1 MASSDCLW
9 FSPHV
14 PFLLFPQSS
23 LMDLADVFTA
33 PAPPQASDPW
43 GAPAPVATGVPPAAS
58 ASDPWGGPGVP
69 PAADP
74 WGGPASTPASGDPWR
89 PAAPTGPSV
98 DPWGGTPAPAA
109 GEGPT
114 PDPWGSSDGEHH
126 HLLFCI
132 PLGQLPLQD
141 GCPGHRRAMRWLGQR
156 AGVGICLCD
165 VE

>member
-1 MASSDCLW
+1 
-9 FSPHV
+9 
-14 PFLLFPQSS
+14 
-23 LMDLADVFTA
+23 MDLADVFTT

-43 GAPAPVATGVPPAAS
+43 GGPASVPAAVPVAAA
-58 ASDPWGGPGVP
+58 ASDPWGGSAVP

-74 WGGPASTPASGDPWR
+74 WGGAAPTPASGDPWR

-126 HLLFCI
+126 RAPPYSSLKPWPRGAISLGRKALGTVRGREMARQRERLGHLL
-132 PLGQLPLQD
+132 GE
-141 GCPGHRRAMRWLGQR
+141 AK
-156 AGVGICLCD
+156 
-165 VE
+165 